1 MKDLKLSLIIE
12 ALDRATTPLRKIG
25 GGLKWLEER
34 TEKLHHAMHKLGLA
48 EFIGGAFFTGA
59 AVEFGHVIFEMTDRV
74 AEMGETALRAAEKT
88 GASVEAMQQWSWA
101 AKQVGVDADNLNR
114 AFAMMEVHVGSAI
127 KGNKESIGALKLVG
141 IGMREVRE
149 LSKDPGAMFGRII
162 EGFQNLKNP
171 TAQAV
176 AAQALFSRSWIEMAP
191 LLKAPREEVAELM
204 SQLEKAHVVMTKED
218 AEASLKFIQAKQN
231 MGLAVSGLGVR
242 IGRTLLP
249 RITQVIEKITEWLES
264 LKDEAIKRFT
274 DAVGQLADK
283 LPALLPHLENLVMK
297 AVDLVDKLLEL
308 TNNTKVFK
316 GVLATLT
323 TFLAAQAIVAVV
335 STTTSMIGFGGSIL
349 AAAGRLL
356 MMIPLIEALTIAMSG
371 LDGAMLANP
380 LGVIMIVIAAILAA
394 IGGLIY
400 GLYQLF
406 KHWRDVVSGIEDG
419 CRKIEKA
426 FTGLES
432 KMPKWL
438 QAALNSGGAILSFQF
453 PVLGVLGAGIDTLAH
468 TPAANGQ
475 PAAGSGPN
483 AAPGGRL
490 GPASYRGPARAP
502 QMLGTITIKAEP
514 GTRVQ
519 RLEAS
524 GAVDFQHRGRLE
536 A

>member
-59 AVEFGHVIFEMTDRV
+59 AVEFGHVIYEMTDRV

-114 AFAMMEVHVGSAI
+114 AFAMMEVHVGGAI

-191 LLKAPREEVAELM
+191 LLKVPREEVAELM
-204 SQLEKAHVVMTKED
+204 AQLEKAHVVMTKED

-249 RITQVIEKITEWLES
+249 RITEVIEKITEWLES

-308 TNNTKVFK
+308 TNNTKAFK
-316 GVLATLT
+316 SIVAVLTGFLT
-323 TFLAAQAIVAVV
+323 AQAIVAF
-335 STTTSMIGFGGSIL
+335 STTAWSIGKFGFAALRAIPMIAALIPEIGS
-349 AAAGRLL
+349 
-356 MMIPLIEALTIAMSG
+356 LT
-371 LDGAMLANP
+371 GAMAAFDLAMDANP
-380 LGVIMIVIAAILAA
+380 IGVISLAIAGLMAAIA
-394 IGGLIY
+394 GLVWAVIEIR
-400 GLYQLF
+400 
-406 KHWRDVVSGIEDG
+406 KHWTDWIGHVEDG
-419 CRKIEKA
+419 CRRIEKA

-438 QAALNSGGAILSFQF
+438 QAALNSGGAMLSFQF
-453 PVLGVLGAGIDTLAH
+453 PVLGALGAGIDALAH
-468 TPAANGQ
+468 APAGNGP
-475 PAAGSGPN
+475 PAAGSAPH
-483 AAPGGRL
+483 AAPSGRL

-502 QMLGTITIKAEP
+502 QILGTITIKAEP

-519 RLEAS
+519 RLETS